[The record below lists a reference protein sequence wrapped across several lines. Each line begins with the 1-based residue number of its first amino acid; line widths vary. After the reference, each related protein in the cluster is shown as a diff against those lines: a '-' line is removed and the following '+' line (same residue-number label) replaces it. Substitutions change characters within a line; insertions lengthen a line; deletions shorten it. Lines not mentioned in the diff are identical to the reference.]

1 MIAAFLALIACEL
14 VGEVVRSAFDL
25 PVPGP
30 VIGMFCL
37 GGILAFRKDKPG
49 ASAIPEALEQ
59 TSEALISHMGLLFV
73 PAGVGI
79 VAEAELLRTEWLPI
93 AAGLV
98 GSTILSLAVTG
109 LVMHWM
115 MRSSRTIRAA
125 SDVPSDEPAA
135 TPRSAP

>member
-1 MIAAFLALIACEL
+1 VIGSFLVLIACEL

-37 GGILAFRKDKPG
+37 GGILAVRKDRPG
-49 ASAIPEALEQ
+49 APAIPEALGQ
-59 TSEALISHMGLLFV
+59 TAEAAISHMGLLFV

-79 VAEAELLRTEWLPI
+79 IAEAELLRREWLPI

-98 GSTILSLAVTG
+98 ISTVLSLAVTG
-109 LVMHWM
+109 LVMHWTS
-115 MRSSRTIRAA
+115 RPSSNVQAA
-125 SDVPSDEPAA
+125 SDVPSDEPVA
-135 TPRSAP
+135 TPRCAS